1 MVNCSIREQQ
11 RYTGELKLTWEVCQ
25 EDGISSYKML
35 QNPKYA
41 VIDEL
46 RKEKM
51 LLHTPTKSSSEGN
64 DGVGEKGS
72 SKYVYD
78 ETEQEQQEQE
88 YENEQYNVVEQQE
101 QQYEFYGG
109 GVEEQYALEVQQQ
122 QQQQQQQQYEVGN
135 NGVVAAENEEDHLTL
150 SESDEE
156 G

>member
-1 MVNCSIREQQ
+1 M
-11 RYTGELKLTWEVCQ
+11 G
-25 EDGISSYKML
+25 
-35 QNPKYA
+35 A

-109 GVEEQYALEVQQQ
+109 GVE
-122 QQQQQQQQYEVGN
+122 QQYEVGN

>member
-1 MVNCSIREQQ
+1 MGEKDKEKSHYKVKAWMVNCSIREQQ

-88 YENEQYNVVEQQE
+88 
-101 QQYEFYGG
+101 
-109 GVEEQYALEVQQQ
+109 
-122 QQQQQQQQYEVGN
+122 QYEVGN
-135 NGVVAAENEEDHLTL
+135 NSVEAAENEENHLTL